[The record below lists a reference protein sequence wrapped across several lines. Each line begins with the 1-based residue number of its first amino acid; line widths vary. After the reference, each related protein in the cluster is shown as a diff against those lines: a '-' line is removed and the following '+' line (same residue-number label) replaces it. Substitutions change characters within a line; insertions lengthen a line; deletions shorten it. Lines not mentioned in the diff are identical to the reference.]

1 MKNLSRYVGSIL
13 MLKGHYISVR
23 TSRGGG
29 NRQLTLH
36 IEANY
41 NDIMTVMTDLF
52 FPDGNS
58 TFGSLKQ
65 MNVKTGSF
73 KGEQPFC
80 LKDYIHQNKLCKTR
94 LYLKTKKISNNCL
107 VRKMTPMPS
116 SFNISDNDNFDLPDL
131 KPIVTKQSS
140 PVNNSQPV
148 SWSNTLNVDDIDTF
162 SNSLFST
169 SAVDMDVDIMNNSK

>member
-1 MKNLSRYVGSIL
+1 

-65 MNVKTGSF
+65 MNVKIGSF
-73 KGEQPFC
+73 KGFVLFLFC
-80 LKDYIHQNKLCKTR
+80 
-94 LYLKTKKISNNCL
+94 
-107 VRKMTPMPS
+107 
-116 SFNISDNDNFDLPDL
+116 NF
-131 KPIVTKQSS
+131 I
-140 PVNNSQPV
+140 
-148 SWSNTLNVDDIDTF
+148 
-162 SNSLFST
+162 
-169 SAVDMDVDIMNNSK
+169 